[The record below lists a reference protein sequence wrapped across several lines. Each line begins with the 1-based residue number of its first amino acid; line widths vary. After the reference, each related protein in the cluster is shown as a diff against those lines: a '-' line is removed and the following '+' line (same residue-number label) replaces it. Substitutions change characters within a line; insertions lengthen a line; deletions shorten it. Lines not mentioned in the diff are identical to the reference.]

1 MSVSQI
7 KTTANKELIELAN
20 HNSHLADL
28 YDIQFSTPPS
38 DGRLPDAN
46 KENTYDIDLTTRTI
60 QAPEFLSVEKDHKA
74 TVIYFKV
81 DRYFDYM
88 DLANT
93 ICLVEYLPPTLDK
106 KRVPYMYVV
115 PIFDTN
121 SYVLDD
127 KIVFPWVLGN
137 PATQEDGIIEYA
149 IRFFRLSDETA
160 EPKIV
165 YDLRTL
171 PAQSKILKGLQ
182 VNTEEMTKEYDNFTA
197 SQFED
202 LINQL
207 INTRTYWDVLEA

>member
-1 MSVSQI
+1 
-7 KTTANKELIELAN
+7 
-20 HNSHLADL
+20 
-28 YDIQFSTPPS
+28 
-38 DGRLPDAN
+38 
-46 KENTYDIDLTTRTI
+46 
-60 QAPEFLSVEKDHKA
+60 
-74 TVIYFKV
+74 
-81 DRYFDYM
+81 
-88 DLANT
+88 LANT
-93 ICLVEYLPPTLDK
+93 ICLVEYLPPALNK

-171 PAQSKILKGLQ
+171 PAQSKILKGL
-182 VNTEEMTKEYDNFTA
+182 
-197 SQFED
+197 
-202 LINQL
+202 
-207 INTRTYWDVLEA
+207 